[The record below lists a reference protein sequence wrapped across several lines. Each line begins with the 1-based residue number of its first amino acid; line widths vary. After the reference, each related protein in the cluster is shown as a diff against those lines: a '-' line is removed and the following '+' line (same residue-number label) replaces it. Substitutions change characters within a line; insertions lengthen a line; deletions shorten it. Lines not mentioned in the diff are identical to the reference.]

1 MLCLSGFELYS
12 RWVPLI
18 AAGRLV
24 ANHGNKGRP
33 FRLALPRAD
42 YCDNSAERKLLM
54 PVKRA
59 EGPKLYVCFC
69 RPPFLIPSQT
79 FYIWVTHGPKF
90 LHVNPT

>member
-12 RWVPLI
+12 PWVPLI

-33 FRLALPRAD
+33 FRSALARAD
-42 YCDNSAERKLLM
+42 YCDNCTERKLLTQ
-54 PVKRA
+54 VKRA

-69 RPPFLIPSQT
+69 CPPFLIPSQT
-79 FYIWVTHGPKF
+79 FYIWVTQGPKF

>member
-1 MLCLSGFELYS
+1 M
-12 RWVPLI
+12 
-18 AAGRLV
+18 

-42 YCDNSAERKLLM
+42 YCDNSAEWKLLT

-59 EGPKLYVCFC
+59 EGPKLCVRFC

-79 FYIWVTHGPKF
+79 GYIWVPLGPKF
-90 LHVNPT
+90 LHVNAT